1 MGGGVGAPAA
11 AETDLERA
19 GLAMA
24 ARGPALVEDA
34 PAKAMATAVAVMEA
48 ALVAMDKGYL
58 VR

>member
-1 MGGGVGAPAA
+1 
-11 AETDLERA
+11 
-19 GLAMA
+19 MA